1 VHYREGFFFF
11 FFFFFLFFFFKL
23 VLMFV
28 GVEERRGFSSF
39 LDTASPLSSVDS
51 SAGFVYEV
59 ILNLSVQKRIMV

>member
-11 FFFFFLFFFFKL
+11 FL
-23 VLMFV
+23 VLMFI
-28 GVEERRGFSSF
+28 GVEEIKCFSPF

-51 SAGFVYEV
+51 SAGFVYKV